1 MENKTSYFEPLFER
15 LEEYGKT
22 SFDLIKLKTLDKI
35 TEILS
40 IYISRGLALFVFSI
54 FIVFANIGLALWL
67 GDLIGKNYYGF
78 LCVAGF
84 YAVVW
89 GVLAFVLNDRIKR
102 SISNSLISKFL
113 N

>member
-15 LEEYGKT
+15 LEEYSKT
-22 SFDLIKLKTLDKI
+22 SFELIKLKTLEKT
-35 TEILS
+35 TEIFS

-67 GDLIGKNYYGF
+67 GDLLGKTYYGF

-84 YAVVW
+84 YAIVW
-89 GVLAFVLNDRIKR
+89 GVLAFVLDGAIKR
-102 SISNSLISKFL
+102 SINNSLITKFL
-113 N
+113 K